1 MQISTQSNIPSINY
15 GTFSLHLSLVRGTN
29 IHSLFVFALFIAR
42 FGLASIHKFAFR
54 MIGIRISAAVRLRYL
69 RRLFDQSMHVLDSM
83 PPGQAV
89 GTITSSSNTVQSGI
103 SEKLALFIEY
113 TTMII
118 ASFVVSLVW
127 NWELSLVTMAGFV
140 VVVLVVGTL
149 FPLTMKGQARQIE
162 LDGQAASI
170 ASESFA
176 SIRMIMA
183 CGAQQQTVSKYRAF
197 VEAVK
202 KQAQSTNPLTSLQ
215 FSLTVS
221 PDYPLRKFKLG
232 INLDSSLESS
242 APLLLPSGTELVSSR
257 KTDWQTSGLL
267 LCKKTSS
274 SADSMEC

>member
-1 MQISTQSNIPSINY
+1 
-15 GTFSLHLSLVRGTN
+15 
-29 IHSLFVFALFIAR
+29 
-42 FGLASIHKFAFR
+42 
-54 MIGIRISAAVRLRYL
+54 MIGIRISAAVRLQYL
-69 RRLFDQSMHVLDSM
+69 RHLFDQSMHILDSM

-89 GTITSSSNTVQSGI
+89 GTITTSSNTVQGGI

-127 NWELSLVTMAGFV
+127 NWELSLVTLAGFV

-149 FPLTMKGQARQIE
+149 FPLTMKGQARQTE
-162 LDGQAASI
+162 LDGRAASI

-183 CGAQQQTVSKYRAF
+183 CGAQQQTVDKYRAF

-221 PDYPLRKFKLG
+221 PDDRSRRLKYG
-232 INLDSSLESS
+232 TNLNSSSVSL
-242 APLLLPSGTELVSSR
+242 APSLLPSGTGLFSSR
-257 KTDWQTSGLL
+257 RAG
-267 LCKKTSS
+267 
-274 SADSMEC
+274 